1 MLIAASAWVRN
12 RLRIPEYKSEFLN
25 NSNQYPMNYR
35 NLPAIAA
42 LLIGASVALPKTSA
56 QAASVI
62 SEEFTSPLGG
72 IPTGW
77 TAVIRGGAANDGFV
91 GVQQINASLGNGLQ
105 YQRISGGSSNSSAA
119 VYYTGTTGT
128 PSDAKMMDF
137 SSEITLRLGAT
148 LGVSS
153 SIGMMVRTQ
162 SLSYSFSGTSFG
174 GYYVAVTNTGL
185 GIYSNPSDNS
195 VPGTLESNFAVF
207 VLSANTDYLFRVS
220 ALGSMI
226 SAEIW
231 DSTGT
236 TQYASVSYGSANE
249 VAGYTGLRS
258 GYGNSSQSAYFRDL
272 NMTVVPE
279 PGVLGLLALAGVWGL
294 NRVLRRRA

>member
-1 MLIAASAWVRN
+1 
-12 RLRIPEYKSEFLN
+12 
-25 NSNQYPMNYR
+25 MNYR
-35 NLPAIAA
+35 PLPAIAA
-42 LLIGASVALPKTSA
+42 LLIGASIVLPTSSA
-56 QAASVI
+56 QAAAII

-72 IPTGW
+72 IPSGW
-77 TAVIRGGAANDGFV
+77 TAVIRNGVANDGVV
-91 GVQQINASLGNGLQ
+91 GIQQINSSLGNGLQ
-105 YQRISGGSSNSSAA
+105 FQRPSSGGAGSNSSAV

-137 SSEITLRLGAT
+137 SAEITLRLGAA
-148 LGVSS
+148 LGASS

-162 SLSYSFSGTSFG
+162 SLSYSFTAGGSFG
-174 GYYVAVTNTGL
+174 GYYVAVADGVL
-185 GIYSNPSDNS
+185 GIFENPSNNS
-195 VPGTLESNFAVF
+195 EAGSNRASSGPLTLS
-207 VLSANTDYLFRVS
+207 LNTDYLFRVS
-220 ALGSMI
+220 ALGSTI

-272 NMTVVPE
+272 NMAVVPE
-279 PGVLGLLALAGVWGL
+279 PGVLGLLALAGVLGL